1 MFKLNR
7 DILYLILKE
16 LQDDK
21 KSFYKCLLVNR
32 TWSEIIIPIL
42 WKNPWKYLKKGN
54 EKKLLNVIISHLSE
68 ESRNNLML
76 ILSGHYN
83 YLKGSYQKP
92 LFDYISFCKHL
103 NLNEIKRII
112 DVIPDKIYEISI
124 IRNEILKLFINEN
137 RVFTHLY
144 IPHQFDYQIHLIPG
158 AKVCLSELQLLR
170 CHTTIDDKILTGL
183 SEICKSIKKLELFI
197 GWSNNK
203 YGIVKLIENQK
214 KLFDIRLNYYYSRAN
229 ESFFEVLENSL
240 IKYSNN
246 IQSFK
251 LTKQP
256 ITNILSS
263 FVNLKRL
270 ELHDGFHY
278 MPWNCLENLS
288 LPFLQVLR
296 AIGIPVKVLIS
307 LIENTSGHLIEIK
320 IDDTIYSGINNAM
333 LIQAIYKNCPN
344 LSYLKLLIKI
354 SNKLEFEKLLIN
366 CQYLNGLFLILES
379 YNDQSNIYD
388 GLLKILAKSSPTNL
402 FKFKFKFCYNH
413 NFKSDSLKLFFDD
426 WKGRHPMLLQFAL
439 NDDYDDLIE
448 KYKAEGIIKR
458 YDNKASYDDFEWI
471 EKRV

>member
-1 MFKLNR
+1 M
-7 DILYLILKE
+7 
-16 LQDDK
+16 
-21 KSFYKCLLVNR
+21 
-32 TWSEIIIPIL
+32 
-42 WKNPWKYLKKGN
+42 
-54 EKKLLNVIISHLSE
+54 LNVYVRS
-68 ESRNNLML
+68 
-76 ILSGHYN
+76 
-83 YLKGSYQKP
+83 
-92 LFDYISFCKHL
+92 
-103 NLNEIKRII
+103 
-112 DVIPDKIYEISI
+112 
-124 IRNEILKLFINEN
+124 
-137 RVFTHLY
+137 VFTHLY

-203 YGIVKLIENQK
+203 
-214 KLFDIRLNYYYSRAN
+214 AN

-344 LSYLKLLIKI
+344 L
-354 SNKLEFEKLLIN
+354 N
-366 CQYLNGLFLILES
+366 
-379 YNDQSNIYD
+379 
-388 GLLKILAKSSPTNL
+388 
-402 FKFKFKFCYNH
+402 
-413 NFKSDSLKLFFDD
+413 SLKLFFDD

>member
-1 MFKLNR
+1 
-7 DILYLILKE
+7 
-16 LQDDK
+16 
-21 KSFYKCLLVNR
+21 
-32 TWSEIIIPIL
+32 
-42 WKNPWKYLKKGN
+42 
-54 EKKLLNVIISHLSE
+54 
-68 ESRNNLML
+68 
-76 ILSGHYN
+76 
-83 YLKGSYQKP
+83 
-92 LFDYISFCKHL
+92 
-103 NLNEIKRII
+103 
-112 DVIPDKIYEISI
+112 
-124 IRNEILKLFINEN
+124 
-137 RVFTHLY
+137 
-144 IPHQFDYQIHLIPG
+144 
-158 AKVCLSELQLLR
+158 
-170 CHTTIDDKILTGL
+170 
-183 SEICKSIKKLELFI
+183 
-197 GWSNNK
+197 
-203 YGIVKLIENQK
+203 
-214 KLFDIRLNYYYSRAN
+214 
-229 ESFFEVLENSL
+229 
-240 IKYSNN
+240 
-246 IQSFK
+246 
-251 LTKQP
+251 
-256 ITNILSS
+256 
-263 FVNLKRL
+263 
-270 ELHDGFHY
+270 